1 MPWKYGSVT
10 LKEGKSWTDDNGIKH
25 PTNWAVW
32 TETYKK
38 NVIGL
43 TWADP
48 PKTFDN
54 EYYFGWN
61 ADESALLPKPL
72 ADLKTSKLS
81 LARHIVQND
90 LSETD
95 WYVTRKYERDIAIPS
110 EVSAYRTAVLTN
122 YTSLQSAINSASDI
136 DELKAIYTST
146 NGASQDSKII
156 DATSSGVVSTSNN
169 TITINGHGFVNDEA
183 VYYSVGVNSDNDPAA
198 VIGGLINGYVYFV
211 HSATTNTFK
220 LSESHS
226 NCGDASAVNIS
237 ALSSDGTKQTFISYG
252 KYGKGQTFPDK
263 TATKYDG
270 S

>member
-10 LKEGKSWTDDNGIKH
+10 LTEGKSWTDDNGIKH
-25 PTNWAVW
+25 PTNWNIW

-38 NVIGL
+38 DVMGL
-43 TWADP
+43 TWSDP

-61 ADESALLPKPL
+61 SDESALLPKPI
-72 ADLKTSKLS
+72 ADLKTTKLS
-81 LARHIVQND
+81 QAKNRVQDALN
-90 LSETD
+90 ETD
-95 WYVTRKYERDIAIPS
+95 WYITRKYERDVAIPS
-110 EVSAYRTAVLTN
+110 EISAYRTAALTN

-136 DELKAIYTST
+136 DGLKSLYTST
-146 NGASQDSKII
+146 NGASQDIKSI
-156 DATSSGVVSTSNN
+156 DATSSSVVSTSDD

-183 VYYSVGVNSDNDPAA
+183 VAYNVGLNSDKNEAE
-198 VIGGLINGYVYFV
+198 VIGGLKNDFQYFI

-226 NCGDASAVNIS
+226 NCGDAAAVNITS
-237 ALSSDGTKQTFISYG
+237 LSSDGTAQTFVSRG
-252 KYGKGQTFPDK
+252 KLGKAQTFPDK